1 MDSLKQSLWANS
13 LNVDEIVPV
22 EVRNLRDLMNA
33 IFVEAVSDEVRKLRK
48 EKCCG
53 CLVNHPSQRRHECL
67 MMTEKEGWEAHGI
80 DAVERVVGKDILWKE
95 FFEAIRVMNLD
106 YHADVMTHYQ
116 ALVKDYEAT
125 LYLLMSLREDLKLT
139 EYEPVLNYLSFW
151 IKEH

>member
-1 MDSLKQSLWANS
+1 MVITFFSLKMDSLKQSLWANS

-67 MMTEKEGWEAHGI
+67 MMTEKRAGRRME
-80 DAVERVVGKDILWKE
+80 
-95 FFEAIRVMNLD
+95 
-106 YHADVMTHYQ
+106 
-116 ALVKDYEAT
+116 
-125 LYLLMSLREDLKLT
+125 
-139 EYEPVLNYLSFW
+139 
-151 IKEH
+151 